1 MPGSQL
7 RPLLRVMVIALR
19 ILRDP
24 PTRTAQCTG
33 NFTRA
38 ASAPQ
43 PSRQIALGAVTS
55 PDPLQRCG
63 DIRHPSRPA
72 PAATAARARHW
83 IQRGA
88 C

>member
-24 PTRTAQCTG
+24 PARTARCTG
-33 NFTRA
+33 SLTRA

-43 PSRQIALGAVTS
+43 LSRQIALGAVTS

-63 DIRHPSRPA
+63 DIRPLPTRE
-72 PAATAARARHW
+72 PAATAARALR
-83 IQRGA
+83 
-88 C
+88 